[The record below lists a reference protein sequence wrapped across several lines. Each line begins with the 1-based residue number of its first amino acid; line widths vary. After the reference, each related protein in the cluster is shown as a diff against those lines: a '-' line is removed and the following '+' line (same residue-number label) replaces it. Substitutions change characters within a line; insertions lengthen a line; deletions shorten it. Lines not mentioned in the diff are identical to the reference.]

1 MSEYVAVISMPTR
14 AATYE
19 EYSNIRN
26 TASTYGVVSAAL
38 VERNADGTYDIPENT
53 DGTTGTATA
62 SGSLIGMLV
71 GVLGGPVG
79 LLLGMSVGTATGA
92 LVDASNIDDADDV
105 ISQFAQQLPP
115 GNNAIIVQT
124 VEPTTD
130 GLDAQVAK
138 AGGRISRRL
147 LDDVI
152 SELEAQQDAAD
163 AAAKAARKAAREQ
176 KKQERHDKNEDRI
189 AALKAKFKHD

>member
-1 MSEYVAVISMPTR
+1 MSEYVAVISLPTR

-26 TASTYGVVSAAL
+26 TASTYGVISAAL

-53 DGTTGTATA
+53 DGTTGTGTL

-79 LLLGMSVGTATGA
+79 LLLGLSVGTATGA
-92 LVDASNIDDADDV
+92 LVDVSNLDDSDDV
-105 ISQFAQQLPP
+105 ISLFAQQLPP

-124 VEPTTD
+124 EEPTTD
-130 GLDAQVAK
+130 ALDAQVAR
-138 AGGRISRRL
+138 AGGRIVRRP
-147 LDDVI
+147 LDEVI

-163 AAAKAARKAAREQ
+163 AAAKAARKAAHEQ
-176 KKQERHDKNEDRI
+176 KKQERQEKNEDRI
-189 AALKAKFKHD
+189 AELKAKFSRD